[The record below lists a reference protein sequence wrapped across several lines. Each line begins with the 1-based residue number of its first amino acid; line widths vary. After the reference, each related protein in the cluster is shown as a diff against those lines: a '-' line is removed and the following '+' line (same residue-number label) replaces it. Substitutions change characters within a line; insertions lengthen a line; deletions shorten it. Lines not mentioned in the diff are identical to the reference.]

1 MPKVSDEYFENKKN
15 EIVDAAFRVCSKK
28 PITSVVM
35 KDIIDETGFSHG
47 LIYKY
52 YKDLDE
58 VLRDLVIKI
67 NLQNKLDEKLDA
79 IIESNESKISRWKSV
94 IREICGMLSQQMI
107 DSGTDV
113 IKISLYS
120 DMLAMSEPER
130 VSRIAKK
137 LDVDTQSP
145 LLYLAQVMEQYLKK
159 ILSVKKLRP
168 VKTVDQI
175 IQFII
180 ISYHGIQTGFV
191 LSECYGANHLKN
203 KYKPKEMF
211 DCLADSIIAMMGG
224 KMKEVS
230 EWLKK

>member
-79 IIESNESKISRWKSV
+79 IIESNESKISKWKSV

-130 VSRIAKK
+130 VSRITKN

-191 LSECYGANHLKN
+191 LSEC
-203 KYKPKEMF
+203 
-211 DCLADSIIAMMGG
+211 
-224 KMKEVS
+224 
-230 EWLKK
+230 